1 MYAPI
6 RYLCAGTFS
15 SDSPSYSQPLSAKSL
30 NGAGTAYSSPF
41 TVNLKPKTALSSAVD
56 ESDLSDL
63 FVSYESLPHDAS
75 MVNDKTAA
83 KRIDIFFNLFIIFLL
98 FFNFLN
104 YITIFLTCQDNLHN
118 YF

>member
-63 FVSYESLPHDAS
+63 FVSFESLPPAWS
-75 MVNDKTAA
+75 MIKQPQ
-83 KRIDIFFNLFIIFLL
+83 KELIFFLICSLYFSSFLIF
-98 FFNFLN
+98 
-104 YITIFLTCQDNLHN
+104 
-118 YF
+118 

>member
-56 ESDLSDL
+56 ESDLL
-63 FVSYESLPHDAS
+63 NHCRMMPAWS
-75 MVNDKTAA
+75 MIKQPQ
-83 KRIDIFFNLFIIFLL
+83 KELIFFLICSLYFSSFLIF
-98 FFNFLN
+98 
-104 YITIFLTCQDNLHN
+104 
-118 YF
+118 